1 MDLSDL
7 NFDAVSDIL
16 STLSEND
23 VENLT
28 KMASQM
34 FSSSDSGGGE
44 DKKGKSENEKN
55 PFGEMPF
62 DMESMTKVFSLMNK
76 LKNQP
81 EDPRVKLLWALK
93 PMLTE
98 KRRHKVDE
106 AVQMLKLMTILPLLR
121 E

>member
-16 STLSEND
+16 STLSESD
-23 VENLT
+23 VENLK

-34 FSSSDSGGGE
+34 FLSSDSYGE
-44 DKKGKSENEKN
+44 DKKEKSENEKS
-55 PFGEMPF
+55 PFSEMPF

-81 EDPRVKLLWALK
+81 EDPRIKLLWALK

-98 KRRHKVDE
+98 KRRHRVDE
-106 AVQMLKLMTILPLLR
+106 AVQMLRLMTILPLLR